1 MLGDNLPGFLTE
13 IPELADLLAAE
24 QPEIHRLEK
33 RTEAMLGEFSI
44 STFTEA
50 TAAHWERLVGLEPA
64 PGWELERRRERVR
77 ARLLATSPMSPA
89 AFKEIVERLAGTEIE
104 LTEDA
109 VGSRVTVKFVGEYGV
124 SPYIEDI
131 KAELGRI
138 LPLHLWPE
146 YEFVYFQH
154 RQMGAYTHGA
164 LGEYTHGQ
172 IRNGK
177 LNGQ

>member
-1 MLGDNLPGFLTE
+1 MLRDNLPGFLTE

-24 QPEIHRLEK
+24 QPEIHRLEAG
-33 RTEAMLGEFSI
+33 TEAMLGEFSV

-64 PGWELERRRERVR
+64 PGWEMERRRERVR
-77 ARLLATSPMSPA
+77 ARLLATSPMSPR
-89 AFKEIVERLAGTEIE
+89 AFKEIVEKLAGTEIE
-104 LTEDA
+104 LAEDA
-109 VGSRVTVKFVGEYGV
+109 ANSRVTIRFVGEYGV

-131 KAELGRI
+131 QEELGRI

-146 YEFVYFQH
+146 YEFVYFRHGQLGAYSH
-154 RQMGAYTHGA
+154 GALGAYTH
-164 LGEYTHGQ
+164 EQ

-177 LNGQ
+177 MNGQ